1 MSAPKQSDD
10 SVAGDRRDQIRQL
23 AAEMFFERGY
33 EATTMRELAA
43 AIDIKTASLYYFF
56 PNKEQILFELIESV
70 VKQLTLGAK
79 HLTNREKTPE
89 HRLAGLVV
97 NHVVL
102 HAMRPKESTLGD
114 SELRS
119 LTKKHL
125 QANIRRRDAYEQL
138 VVGVIEDGAAAD
150 KFDLIDTQMTAYA
163 VIAHSSHVGTWYQ
176 PTGRLS
182 LTQVAATYVGLA
194 LRMVGSDPLPIEAV
208 QRLVSDAEAF
218 HQALAV

>member
-1 MSAPKQSDD
+1 MPANQKINHAP
-10 SVAGDRRDQIRQL
+10 ADRREQIRQL

-56 PNKEQILFELIESV
+56 PNKEEILFELIESV
-70 VKQLTLGAK
+70 VRQLIVGAK
-79 HLTNREKTPE
+79 HLTAREHTPE

-119 LTKKHL
+119 LTKQHL
-125 QANIRRRDAYEQL
+125 RANVRHRDEYERV
-138 VVGVIEDGAAAD
+138 VVGVLQDGDAA
-150 KFDLIDTQMTAYA
+150 KRFSLIDPKLTAYA
-163 VIAHSSHVGTWYQ
+163 VIAHSSHVGTWYRAS
-176 PTGRLS
+176 GRLS
-182 LTQVAATYVGLA
+182 LQAVAYAYVALA
-194 LRMVGSDPLPIEAV
+194 LRMVAANSLPENDVA
-208 QRLVSDAEAF
+208 RLVRDAQTFHEAF
-218 HQALAV
+218 TE

>member
-1 MSAPKQSDD
+1 MGVNQRSDAA
-10 SVAGDRRDQIRQL
+10 SLDRRQQIRRL

-56 PNKEQILFELIESV
+56 PNKEQILFDLIESV
-70 VKQLTLGAK
+70 VKQLLLGARRLVDNERT
-79 HLTNREKTPE
+79 HEQ
-89 HRLAGLVV
+89 RLASLVV

-125 QANIRRRDAYEQL
+125 RANVRHRDEYE
-138 VVGVIEDGAAAD
+138 
-150 KFDLIDTQMTAYA
+150 
-163 VIAHSSHVGTWYQ
+163 
-176 PTGRLS
+176 
-182 LTQVAATYVGLA
+182 
-194 LRMVGSDPLPIEAV
+194 
-208 QRLVSDAEAF
+208 
-218 HQALAV
+218 

>member
-1 MSAPKQSDD
+1 MGVNQQSD
-10 SVAGDRRDQIRQL
+10 ATNLDRRKQIRRL

-56 PNKEQILFELIESV
+56 PNKEQILFDLIESV
-70 VKQLTLGAK
+70 VKQLVLGAR
-79 HLTNREKTPE
+79 HLVDNERTHEQ
-89 HRLAGLVV
+89 RLASLVV

-125 QANIRRRDAYEQL
+125 RANVRHRDEYERL
-138 VVGVIEDGAAAD
+138 VVDVLEAGGSDGA
-150 KFDLIDTQMTAYA
+150 FSLIDTKLTAYA
-163 VIAHSSHVGTWYQ
+163 IIAHSSHVGTWYRRD
-176 PTGRLS
+176 GRMS
-182 LTQVAATYVGLA
+182 VGDVAEVYVDLA
-194 LRMVGSDPLPIEAV
+194 LRMVDAESLPKDDV
-208 QRLVSDAEAF
+208 QRLIANAESF
-218 HQALAV
+218 HATQPT